1 MIFIT
6 AAAFVFLS
14 VSAHAATTESLDAL
28 IHAQMSGGAQDTAAS
43 AESAAPAAG
52 SSSNEA
58 MRAIEEQQARA
69 SREAA
74 EEIARSGER
83 QPAATAPVPA
93 AAEQPA
99 APAPVPAAAE
109 QPAAPAPAPVAA
121 EQPAAPATVPAAAE
135 QPAESAPVP
144 AAPAPQPADVSAMPK
159 IYDISLALISDQNK
173 QGETRARSEEFY
185 AAGRRDKAASV
196 IGRALAE
203 EHDFSLHYL
212 GTFCLKTLPAAGGT
226 EAQAEFLTGFMRGYS
241 KCGVLMFTTDAVKSF
256 TAYPPSRSP
265 VWKTVPAGASAASSD
280 ERIYKGSGVVFI
292 PFAYGTKFMVDI
304 MAKPG
309 ADVKMW
315 KMLPGSV
322 VVRNWQGGVW
332 EKEVTVIGVIK

>member
-1 MIFIT
+1 MIFIV

-74 EEIARSGER
+74 EESARSGER
-83 QPAATAPVPA
+83 QPAATAPA
-93 AAEQPA
+93 
-99 APAPVPAAAE
+99 PAAAE
-109 QPAAPAPAPVAA
+109 QPAAPAPAPAA
-121 EQPAAPATVPAAAE
+121 TVPPAVPVPAAAE
-135 QPAESAPVP
+135 QPAEPVPAPAAAEQPAEPAPVP

-212 GTFCLKTLPAAGGT
+212 GSFCLKTLPAAGGT

-304 MAKPG
+304 VAKPG